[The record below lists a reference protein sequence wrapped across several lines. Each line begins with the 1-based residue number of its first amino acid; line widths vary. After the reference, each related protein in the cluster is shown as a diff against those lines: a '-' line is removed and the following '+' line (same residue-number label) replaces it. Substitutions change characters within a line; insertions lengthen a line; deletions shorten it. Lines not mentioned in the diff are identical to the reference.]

1 MKRTSNTP
9 ATHTNILN
17 KPLIMH
23 HTFVSGI
30 IVASVAL
37 SLAGCQLNTNS
48 QQKPSRDDEWIVRE
62 MKELGPDFYD
72 CSVFS
77 AKADSALAAERNA
90 KNYCWKG
97 RALGLEGKHKE
108 SVAYLDSALALAG
121 EDAVL
126 LSYYHS
132 CKAFALLML
141 GETDKER
148 AEYQAIIDIGLEGYV
163 DEAKEDLVR
172 SYYHEG
178 KYKEALDA
186 VPDALTLEGLQYYR
200 LIINDL
206 GILDE
211 ESNYVKLEHIW
222 KPINK
227 ARFMLAAPSNGEV
240 SSWERGFE
248 NVNKI
253 DSVSREELKAYGNI
267 RRFMA
272 VKDFANAWY
281 GQYRSLSINNL
292 RETEWRLLQYDT
304 TAVVFDS
311 LQEKVAHLKDVYEDI
326 LNFDAKTEE
335 ELALRSTL
343 AKDFEIFYEHIQN

>member
-1 MKRTSNTP
+1 MQKYFLALIL
-9 ATHTNILN
+9 AT
-17 KPLIMH
+17 
-23 HTFVSGI
+23 
-30 IVASVAL
+30 L
-37 SLAGCQLNTNS
+37 SLTGCQFNNDS
-48 QQKPSRDDEWIVRE
+48 QQKPIRDDDWIVRE
-62 MKELGPDFYD
+62 MKELGPDFND

-108 SVAYLDSALALAG
+108 SVAYLDSALSLAG
-121 EDAVL
+121 DDAVL

-211 ESNYVKLEHIW
+211 ESDYVKLEHIW

-304 TAVVFDS
+304 TAVIFEN
-311 LQEKVAHLKDVYEDI
+311 LQDKVAHLKEVYEDV
-326 LNFDAKTEE
+326 LTFDAKTED
-335 ELALRSTL
+335 ELTLRSTL
-343 AKDFEIFYEHIQN
+343 AKDFERFYKHIQQ